1 MKEWKKIAVKL
12 FFEEHKKIGEIAE
25 IVQKS
30 RKTVSAFLNSLEGIA
45 EEKEQRKEKTKE
57 VRKKY
62 QRRWDMLHRNVISEE
77 DEQRLMRRSHDVAA
91 SVLSAERFFHE

>member
-1 MKEWKKIAVKL
+1 MKEWQKTARTL
-12 FFEEHKKIGEIAE
+12 FFEEHKKINEIAE

-30 RKTVSAFLNSLEGIA
+30 RKTISAFLNSLDATRG
-45 EEKEQRKEKTKE
+45 EKDQRNKKSKEA
-57 VRKKY
+57 RKQY
-62 QRRWDMLHRNVISEE
+62 QRRWDMLNRNVISEE

>member
-1 MKEWKKIAVKL
+1 MKEWQKTAREL

-25 IVQKS
+25 IVQRS
-30 RKTVSAFLNSLEGIA
+30 RKTVSAFLNSLDATA
-45 EEKEQRKEKTKE
+45 EEKERRKEKSKE
-57 VRKKY
+57 ARKQY